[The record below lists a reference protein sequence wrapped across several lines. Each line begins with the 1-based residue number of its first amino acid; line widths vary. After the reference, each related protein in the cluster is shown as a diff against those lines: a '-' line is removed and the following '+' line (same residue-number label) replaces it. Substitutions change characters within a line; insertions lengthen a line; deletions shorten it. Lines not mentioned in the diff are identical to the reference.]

1 MKKGFTLI
9 ELLIVISII
18 GILAVA
24 LLPNIISAPASARDA
39 GRKSSLNS
47 VLTALEQYKASNGA
61 YPGAA
66 GTATCLPSGLNS
78 FFKGSAAPAGA
89 PNTTGPADTVM
100 GASGCSPT
108 SGNSQV
114 VYCPLATNS
123 QGYSYVVG
131 IRMEQPMTGSA
142 SSTNTL
148 TIATTCASMVSSGSY
163 TAPTLTSGNTNW
175 YYLAQ

>member
-47 VLTALEQYKASNGA
+47 VLTALEQYKAANGA
-61 YPGAA
+61 YPGTA
-66 GTATCLPSGLNS
+66 GTATALPSGLNS
-78 FFKGSAAPAGA
+78 FFKGAAAPTGA
-89 PNTTGPADTVM
+89 AVTTAETVT
-100 GASGCSPT
+100 GVSVPVASTSP
-108 SGNSQV
+108 V
-114 VYCPLATNS
+114 IYCPLAANT
-123 QGYSYVVG
+123 QGYSYVVA
-131 IRMEQPMTGSA
+131 IRMEQPMTGA
-142 SSTNTL
+142 ATSTNTL
-148 TIATTCASMVSSGSY
+148 TIGTTCAGMVSSGTY
-163 TAPTLTSGNTNW
+163 TAPTLTSGTTNW